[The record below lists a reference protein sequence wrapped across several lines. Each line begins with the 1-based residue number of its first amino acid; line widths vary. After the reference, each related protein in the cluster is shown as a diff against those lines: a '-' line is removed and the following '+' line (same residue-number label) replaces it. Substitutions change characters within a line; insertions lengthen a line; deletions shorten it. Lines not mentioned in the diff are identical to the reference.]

1 MFSVYRL
8 SHYTHETFYQ
18 RRGQL
23 KQSRGETP
31 ARIGI
36 KEPRQKNRVTCGL
49 GLGSTTF
56 NGLFLVSLLGS
67 IPCWQVCF
75 CDGWSGR
82 WQLWCKF
89 QSGRISQFQSGRIS
103 DWRLRVWDPYALNLW
118 LLFSLQHSSWEDQ
131 CYDILGE
138 ALLMRKQNKIKI
150 LHKCNTLRLSPLFHW
165 QGCHKPQP
173 RKALFIPG

>member
-31 ARIGI
+31 AWIGI

-56 NGLFLVSLLGS
+56 NGLFFWCHFWGQSPADKFVS
-67 IPCWQVCF
+67 VT
-75 CDGWSGR
+75 D
-82 WQLWCKF
+82 
-89 QSGRISQFQSGRIS
+89 
-103 DWRLRVWDPYALNLW
+103 DPVVDNFGVS
-118 LLFSLQHSSWEDQ
+118 FSLGGYHSFSLADFRLETESLRSL
-131 CYDILGE
+131 CIE
-138 ALLMRKQNKIKI
+138 FVALQSSHEKINAMI
-150 LHKCNTLRLSPLFHW
+150 FLES
-165 QGCHKPQP
+165 
-173 RKALFIPG
+173 

>member
-31 ARIGI
+31 QQGSALKSQDRRIEWLAAWVSGQ
-36 KEPRQKNRVTCGL
+36 PPLTG
-49 GLGSTTF
+49 F
-56 NGLFLVSLLGS
+56 FLVSLLGS

-89 QSGRISQFQSGRIS
+89 QSGRISEFQSGQIS

-138 ALLMRKQNKIKI
+138 ALLMKKKQDKDI
-150 LHKCNTLRLSPLFHW
+150 
-165 QGCHKPQP
+165 
-173 RKALFIPG
+173 A